1 MVGKMLHLKTFSSGK
16 SEHGEVILICE
27 IMPARRTM
35 SGGFLANKEVHG
47 GSEGFSS
54 TGTTRGKAEKGSAYS
69 QYPLTSIQCQKARE

>member
-1 MVGKMLHLKTFSSGK
+1 VVEKTLHPKTFSSGK

-27 IMPARRTM
+27 IMPAQRTV

-54 TGTTRGKAEKGSAYS
+54 TGTTRGKAGKGSAYS
-69 QYPLTSIQCQKARE
+69 QDPLTSIQCQKARE